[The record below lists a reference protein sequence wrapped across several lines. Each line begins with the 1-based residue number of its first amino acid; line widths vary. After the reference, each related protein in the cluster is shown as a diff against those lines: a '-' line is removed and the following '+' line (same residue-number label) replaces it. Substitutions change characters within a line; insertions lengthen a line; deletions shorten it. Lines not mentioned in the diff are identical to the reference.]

1 MDRHPEKLE
10 DRTNYNIK
18 MILEN
23 VRAWISYKNGRVKV
37 TTSCESGNKQ
47 WV

>member
-1 MDRHPEKLE
+1 MDRPPEKMV
-10 DRTNYNIK
+10 DRAKYNIK

-23 VRAWISYKNGRVKV
+23 VRAWTSNKNGMVKV